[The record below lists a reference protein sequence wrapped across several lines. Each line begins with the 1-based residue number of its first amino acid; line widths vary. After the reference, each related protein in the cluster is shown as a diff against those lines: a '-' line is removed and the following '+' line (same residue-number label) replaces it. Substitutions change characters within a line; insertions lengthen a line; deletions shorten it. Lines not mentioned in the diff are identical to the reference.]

1 MQDVRV
7 YETPEF
13 VTKPQTLLV
22 NEGDTIRLPCFVNR
36 LEVELLLELSAKL
49 REHILRRRN
58 LLLKA
63 PSISNTDLCMCRG
76 LLCCGSVGVTSSLWA
91 TRSWTRR

>member
-1 MQDVRV
+1 MRV

-36 LEVELLLELSAKL
+36 LEVGIRIRAASE
-49 REHILRRRN
+49 I
-58 LLLKA
+58 
-63 PSISNTDLCMCRG
+63 T
-76 LLCCGSVGVTSSLWA
+76 
-91 TRSWTRR
+91 

>member
-1 MQDVRV
+1 MVQDVRV

-36 LEVELLLELSAKL
+36 LEVGVRIRAVS
-49 REHILRRRN
+49 
-58 LLLKA
+58 KA
-63 PSISNTDLCMCRG
+63 L
-76 LLCCGSVGVTSSLWA
+76 
-91 TRSWTRR
+91 

>member
-1 MQDVRV
+1 M

-36 LEVELLLELSAKL
+36 LEGFVMLWKRGRDIITVGNQIVDKEVILSCDWLEAAILSSDWSGA
-49 REHILRRRN
+49 
-58 LLLKA
+58 A
-63 PSISNTDLCMCRG
+63 GGDQ
-76 LLCCGSVGVTSSLWA
+76 
-91 TRSWTRR
+91 

>member
-1 MQDVRV
+1 MVQDVRV

-36 LEVELLLELSAKL
+36 LEVGVTIRAVSKCYSFHNIYFSL
-49 REHILRRRN
+49 
-58 LLLKA
+58 
-63 PSISNTDLCMCRG
+63 CRG
-76 LLCCGSVGVTSSLWA
+76 L
-91 TRSWTRR
+91 

>member
-1 MQDVRV
+1 M

-36 LEVELLLELSAKL
+36 LEVGVRIIRAVKEVSQKFSQYLFG
-49 REHILRRRN
+49 
-58 LLLKA
+58 
-63 PSISNTDLCMCRG
+63 PSPCA
-76 LLCCGSVGVTSSLWA
+76 GVCDAVEAWS
-91 TRSWTRR
+91 

>member
-1 MQDVRV
+1 M

-36 LEVELLLELSAKL
+36 LEVGVRIRAVSEY
-49 REHILRRRN
+49 
-58 LLLKA
+58 LLKF
-63 PSISNTDLCMCRG
+63 SQSLFG
-76 LLCCGSVGVTSSLWA
+76 LSPCAGVCDAVEAWS
-91 TRSWTRR
+91 

>member
-1 MQDVRV
+1 M

-36 LEVELLLELSAKL
+36 LEVGVRIRAASEILQTFSQYLEK
-49 REHILRRRN
+49 
-58 LLLKA
+58 
-63 PSISNTDLCMCRG
+63 
-76 LLCCGSVGVTSSLWA
+76 VQSLVENA
-91 TRSWTRR
+91 